1 MQLMQQATVHAYI
14 NITIARSSVV
24 VVSVLGKHA
33 DSFRPTLRH
42 RSIRTVHWRLA
53 ARTQQGAPCSYKNY
67 SVVKCTCFDAVAV

>member
-14 NITIARSSVV
+14 NITIARSSVI

-42 RSIRTVHWRLA
+42 RSTHGPLA
-53 ARTQQGAPCSYKNY
+53 PGRPHTARCAMQL
-67 SVVKCTCFDAVAV
+67 